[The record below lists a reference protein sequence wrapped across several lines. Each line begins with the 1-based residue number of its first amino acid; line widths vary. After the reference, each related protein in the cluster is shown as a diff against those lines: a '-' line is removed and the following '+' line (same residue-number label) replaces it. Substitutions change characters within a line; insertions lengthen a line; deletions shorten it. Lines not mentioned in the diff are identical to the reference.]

1 MGVKISDLTSLA
13 TSTFADDDILE
24 IEQYV
29 SVGVY
34 QTRKMTGAQI
44 REALKTYALNIVQ
57 YTGALTTLQ
66 LSDAGKLVQKNNA
79 IAHDLRVPANSSV
92 AFPIGTQI
100 LIMQYGA
107 GQVTVTHSGG
117 VTLRSS
123 GGKTKLSAQY
133 AMASLIKIGTDE
145 WVLAGD
151 ITT

>member
-1 MGVKISDLTSLA
+1 MGVKISDLTSLS

-57 YTGALTTLQ
+57 YTSSLTTLQ
-66 LSDAGKLVQKNNA
+66 LSDAGKLLQLNNA
-79 IAHDLRVPANSSV
+79 SANDLRVPANSSV
-92 AFPIGTQI
+92 AFPTGTQI

-107 GQVTVTHSGG
+107 GQTTVTTSGG

-123 GGKTKLSAQY
+123 GGKTKLAAQY
-133 AMASLIKIGTDE
+133 AMGSLIKIGTDE